1 MTRIKRDLRFINRF
15 TFFGGKNKE
24 RIKTYITRLAVSRN
38 YRREFLRPCVSR
50 ALRMLTL
57 AQFLTLEPLISSR
70 DRINPEE
77 NAIETSLA
85 LPSIAVTAFELSSR
99 SFVGGTEETT
109 SSSIVVFERLA
120 SKKGKKVIMERGKD
134 GARPRKR
141 RERKRDSRESPSS
154 LPLFRVTRRKEL

>member
-1 MTRIKRDLRFINRF
+1 
-15 TFFGGKNKE
+15 
-24 RIKTYITRLAVSRN
+24 
-38 YRREFLRPCVSR
+38 
-50 ALRMLTL
+50 MLIL

-70 DRINPEE
+70 DRINPE

>member
-1 MTRIKRDLRFINRF
+1 
-15 TFFGGKNKE
+15 
-24 RIKTYITRLAVSRN
+24 
-38 YRREFLRPCVSR
+38 
-50 ALRMLTL
+50 MLTL

-120 SKKGKKVIMERGKD
+120 SKKGKKVIMERGKMVLD
-134 GARPRKR
+134 PERDERG
-141 RERKRDSRESPSS
+141 RETRGKA
-154 LPLFRVTRRKEL
+154 LPLYLSFE

>member
-1 MTRIKRDLRFINRF
+1 
-15 TFFGGKNKE
+15 
-24 RIKTYITRLAVSRN
+24 
-38 YRREFLRPCVSR
+38 
-50 ALRMLTL
+50 MLTL

-154 LPLFRVTRRKEL
+154 LPLFRVTRRKRVVTRRDTRAGEHGSAESAGGKFLVADEEEAGSSPLSASC

>member
-15 TFFGGKNKE
+15 TFFGGKERKNKNLHY
-24 RIKTYITRLAVSRN
+24 TTRN

-57 AQFLTLEPLISSR
+57 TQFLTLEPLISSR

-85 LPSIAVTAFELSSR
+85 LPSIGVTAFELSSR

-109 SSSIVVFERLA
+109 SCSIVVFERLA